1 MLTILLII
9 VIYIAFISLGLPD
22 SMLGAAW
29 PVMYQDFGVPVSY
42 AGFISMTI
50 CLGTVI
56 SSLNYSRLSRHFRTE
71 TITIVSV
78 GATAAA
84 LIGFSFAPSFAS
96 IILLAL
102 LLGLGAGAVD
112 AGLNNYVALHFK
124 ARAMNF
130 LHASW
135 GIGTLFGP
143 FLLSYLFTNGMSW
156 RIGYRSIGTVQSFI
170 MLFLILSIPLWRMN
184 SKRDKAG
191 EEEAKGK
198 TISAGEALK
207 RPGAVAAL
215 IGFFSYC
222 SMENTAMLWSAT
234 FLVSARGFSE
244 SLAAQSAGILFWGM
258 TVGRIIAGL
267 ISNKLGD
274 SRMIRIGEILIALAA
289 VLLIVLPESWSIAA
303 LFLLGI
309 GFGPIY
315 PAMIHQTPEY
325 FGSEAS
331 AAIIGLEMA
340 SAYVGSMFMPPVFG
354 ALGKATT
361 MSILPFFILFF
372 VCLNFAAIETKKKK
386 KAA

>member
-29 PVMYQDFGVPVSY
+29 PVMYHDLSVPVSY
-42 AGFISMTI
+42 AGLVSMTV
-50 CLGTVI
+50 CFGTVV
-56 SSLNYSRLSRHFRTE
+56 SSINYSKLSRRFNTE
-71 TITIVSV
+71 SITIASV
-78 GATAAA
+78 AATAAA
-84 LIGFSFAPSFAS
+84 LLGFSRASSFGQ
-96 IILLAL
+96 IIALAL

-135 GIGTLFGP
+135 GLGTLVGP
-143 FLLSYLFTNGMSW
+143 FLLSYLFSHGMSW
-156 RIGYRSIGTVQSFI
+156 RLGYTAIGAAQSCI
-170 MLFLILSIPLWRMN
+170 VLLLIISIPLWRAN
-184 SKRDKAG
+184 RNVGIEAEEDKKEG
-191 EEEAKGK
+191 L
-198 TISAGEALK
+198 SAREAL
-207 RPGAVAAL
+207 RCPGAIAAL

-244 SLAAQSAGILFWGM
+244 SLAASSAGLLFWGM

-267 ISNKLGD
+267 ISDRLGD
-274 SRMIRIGEILIALAA
+274 SRMIRIGEILIAMASL
-289 VLLIVLPESWSIAA
+289 LLIVMPEDMSAA
-303 LFLLGI
+303 MLFMLGV

-315 PAMIHQTPEY
+315 PAMIHQTPDY
-325 FGSEAS
+325 FGKNAS

-340 SAYVGSMFMPPVFG
+340 SAYVGSMFMPTVFG
-354 ALGKATT
+354 ALGRATT
-361 MSILPFFILFF
+361 MAILPFFVLFF
-372 VCLNFAAIETKKKK
+372 TILNTAAIEVKKRRRSR
-386 KAA
+386 